1 MNKENRQWPR
11 EVVEKNYLN
20 IYLTFWVT
28 FPESYVSY
36 ASFDKEDLISTP
48 GYDPEFVFPYRIL
61 IREQVGNKSISFYS
75 LTGVIPFI
83 LSFSENGEPSIKTRI
98 IENKYDH
105 IRALDVEPGMIWLD
119 DQNVHWITSKTIQDN
134 WVKNN
139 IQKFESAKYSAEL
152 AGFTDSEINQ
162 MMEYHPKH
170 IVPMLHTA
178 VKIVSEY
185 QIEKSKII
193 SALMFVGSENTFV
206 IHNYILLNHFSSSI
220 RRSSVLKSVRKG
232 ISLNYINEI
241 LPGIPFVGDIDQV
254 IKSLTLAIQKGVN
267 FYAAEPAA
275 EDGSPGSLEKP
286 KNLLSSKKNKKVKI
300 ERVEES
306 PVTLGDLFSEKL
318 SALKARL
325 EE

>member
-28 FPESYVSY
+28 FPKSYVSY
-36 ASFDKEDLISTP
+36 ASFDKEDLTSTP
-48 GYDPEFVFPYRIL
+48 GYNPKFVFPYRIL
-61 IREQVGNKSISFYS
+61 IREQVLSKSISFYS
-75 LTGVIPFI
+75 LTGVIPFV
-83 LSFSENGEPSIKTRI
+83 LSFSENGEPSIQTRI
-98 IENKYDH
+98 VENKYDH
-105 IRALDVEPGMIWLD
+105 IRTLDIEPGLIWLD
-119 DQNVHWITSKTIQDN
+119 GQNVHWITSKTIQDN

-139 IQKFESAKYSAEL
+139 IHKFETAKYSAEL

-162 MMEYHPKH
+162 MIEYHPKH
-170 IVPMLHTA
+170 IVSMLNTA

-193 SALMFVGSENTFV
+193 SALMLVGSQNTFV
-206 IHNYILLNHFSSSI
+206 IHNYILLNHYSSSI
-220 RRSSVLKSVRKG
+220 RRSSVLKSIRRG
-232 ISLNYINEI
+232 ISLNYINEL

-267 FYAAEPAA
+267 FSAAEPST
-275 EDGSPGSLEKP
+275 EDGSSDSLEKP
-286 KNLLSSKKNKKVKI
+286 KNLLWSKKNKKAKI
-300 ERVEES
+300 EKVEEA
-306 PVTLGDLFSEKL
+306 PVTLGDLFREKL